1 MGPPVDVCRRSP
13 TAGRTDAPPAR
24 LYGVGADT
32 LSNPKVR
39 PGLRYNACGTTAV
52 TSISTL
58 ARASISALTST
69 ALIAT
74 S

>member
-1 MGPPVDVCRRSP
+1 MHRRADAVLHGSAP
-13 TAGRTDAPPAR
+13 RTEPSTPRRGASSMN
-24 LYGVGADT
+24 GV
-32 LSNPKVR
+32 L
-39 PGLRYNACGTTAV
+39 YNACGTTAV